1 MINWIKNKILG
12 HPDLD
17 RCLNLLT
24 LSAHGFDV
32 QKEATQVAFYIWAGL
47 GRMQNEGIPADFFM
61 NGSKKIVK
69 EYGGLNGP
77 NSILCARAYI
87 GMAFFDSIQALTSEI
102 GKSEFF
108 KIVSYIANHAKEDA
122 RNRVLNQLGLK
133 EMVDEFNAKEITKPF
148 ATHEKNIES
157 LSDVDAGGVYCPTC
171 KTYSPSNTW
180 GESSAGTSFKKCPK
194 CSAHVQVDI
203 TAEKPSESEELV
215 VPRLV
220 DDIVYCD
227 KCRYFNQKSFFRP
240 PYSRQDLKG
249 FLYCF
254 SCENKIGLS
263 DGAQKVAPEL
273 QKIIDDQS
281 IEAYKIYYKQYSEQC
296 KVFNNLTSEQT
307 FEVVNRFNTALNWLV
322 NKYGHSSSIIAAK
335 DEKFQEILNEL
346 DVVHGKSILDKA
358 AVALLKLNLCLWKY
372 ACRLDLEVLSD
383 NWEAL
388 VDLEGCDV
396 EESKIQLDLN
406 KNRANLNPAAAWP
419 FPSGA
424 RP

>member
-1 MINWIKNKILG
+1 MFNWAKNKILG

-24 LSAHGFDV
+24 LSTHGFDV

-61 NGSKKIVK
+61 DGSKKIIK

-77 NSILCARAYI
+77 NSILCARAYV

-108 KIVSYIANHAKEDA
+108 KIVSYIGTHAKEDA

-133 EMVDEFNAKEITKPF
+133 EMVDEFNAKEISQPVRSNQEVSKSQPEGG
-148 ATHEKNIES
+148 AGLIE
-157 LSDVDAGGVYCPTC
+157 CPTC
-171 KTYSPSNTW
+171 KRASPSGIW

-203 TAEKPSESEELV
+203 TTEKPNGSEELV
-215 VPRLV
+215 VPSLV
-220 DDIVYCD
+220 HDIVYCER
-227 KCRYFNQKSFFRP
+227 CGYFNQKSFFRP

-254 SCENKIGLS
+254 SCENKIEPS
-263 DGAQKVAPEL
+263 DDPQKVAPEL

-281 IEAYKIYYKQYSEQC
+281 IEAYKIYYRQYSEQC

-322 NKYGHSSSIIAAK
+322 NKHGHSSSIIAAK
-335 DEKFQEILNEL
+335 DENFKEILNEL
-346 DVVHGKSILDKA
+346 DVVHGKSILDKV
-358 AVALLKLNLCLWKY
+358 AVTLLKLNLCLWKY
-372 ACRLDLEVLSD
+372 SCCLDLEVLSD

-388 VDLEGCDV
+388 VGLEGCDV
-396 EESKIQLDLN
+396 KDSKIELN
-406 KNRANLNPAAAWP
+406 LYNVSTKLSTPQAWP
-419 FPSGA
+419 YPSGT